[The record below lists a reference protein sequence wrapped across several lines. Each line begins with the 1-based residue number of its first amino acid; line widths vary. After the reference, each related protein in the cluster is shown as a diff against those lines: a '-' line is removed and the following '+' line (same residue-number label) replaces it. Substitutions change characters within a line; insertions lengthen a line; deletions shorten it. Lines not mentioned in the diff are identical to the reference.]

1 MVRGSP
7 IRKSS
12 DHSLVI
18 DSPRLIADSYVLHRF
33 LVPRHPP
40 YALKN
45 LHKKTSQST
54 TDASRPLCNSQTT
67 HSTTTTHTNPDPQAQ
82 IIQCSRRTAC
92 QPRKNNPNQPP
103 QPTKELYQSP
113 KIVSSGPNNVPT
125 PHTQQP
131 PQHLSTTRSS
141 IRDHSHQPNHR
152 FVLGRDSHPV
162 TGTMIDVPPLS
173 RTPPHTR

>member
-92 QPRKNNPNQPP
+92 QPRKNNPNHHHNPP
-103 QPTKELYQSP
+103 RSCTSRRRSFLQDPTTCRH
-113 KIVSSGPNNVPT
+113 PT
-125 PHTQQP
+125 PSNHP
-131 PQHLSTTRSS
+131 EHLSTTPSPAS
-141 IRDHSHQPNHR
+141 VITH
-152 FVLGRDSHPV
+152 
-162 TGTMIDVPPLS
+162 IS
-173 RTPPHTR
+173 RTTGSYLVETATRSRAP

>member
-45 LHKKTSQST
+45 LHKILRTNLRNAYRALQMLRVHYAILKQHTATPTNHTKLMQPAQGLPT
-54 TDASRPLCNSQTT
+54 QKKQTV
-67 HSTTTTHTNPDPQAQ
+67 P
-82 IIQCSRRTAC
+82 
-92 QPRKNNPNQPP
+92 
-103 QPTKELYQSP
+103 
-113 KIVSSGPNNVPT
+113 SGPNNVPT
-125 PHTQQP
+125 PNQTPTQHFPQP
-131 PQHLSTTRSS
+131 LSQGSYSRRAGT
-141 IRDHSHQPNHR
+141 QP
-152 FVLGRDSHPV
+152 
-162 TGTMIDVPPLS
+162 GTMIDVPPLS
-173 RTPPHTR
+173 NPHHTLGDEKACAP

>member
-45 LHKKTSQST
+45 LHKILRTNLRNAYRALQMLRVHYAILKQHTAT
-54 TDASRPLCNSQTT
+54 PTNHTKPHAADARPANPEETNRSLRTQQRADTQPD
-67 HSTTTTHTNPDPQAQ
+67 TNP
-82 IIQCSRRTAC
+82 T
-92 QPRKNNPNQPP
+92 
-103 QPTKELYQSP
+103 
-113 KIVSSGPNNVPT
+113 
-125 PHTQQP
+125 
-131 PQHLSTTRSS
+131 LSTT
-141 IRDHSHQPNHR
+141 PLTR
-152 FVLGRDSHPV
+152 FVLTPSRHP
-162 TGTMIDVPPLS
+162 
-173 RTPPHTR
+173 TRHHD

>member
-82 IIQCSRRTAC
+82 IIQCSQRTAC
-92 QPRKNNPNQPP
+92 QPRKNNPNHHHNPQRSCTSRRRSFLQDPTTCRHPTPSNHPNTFP
-103 QPTKELYQSP
+103 QP
-113 KIVSSGPNNVPT
+113 
-125 PHTQQP
+125 QP
-131 PQHLSTTRSS
+131 S